1 MILQNIK
8 IQLVS
13 VVLALVL
20 TTAYLGNMQNL
31 THRAASR
38 NSRFPAS
45 VGSVSMSSTSQD
57 KLQLIE
63 EADLAEEVA
72 KTSARRSLA
81 SIGEPADGLTT
92 LRYGALEGKYA
103 FKMDGEKI
111 SEIAFIESKSEK
123 PTIIPNRGDFL
134 KKYAEQFGLKSSP
147 KKLSSV
153 LKDDR
158 LIETYSVKTVS
169 GQARLIQ
176 VTLGEANTFL
186 ALKTQDAPTLH
197 LF

>member
-1 MILQNIK
+1 MTLNNIK
-8 IQLVS
+8 IQLAS
-13 VVLALVL
+13 VVLAIVL
-20 TTAYLGNMQNL
+20 TAAYIGNMQNL
-31 THRAASR
+31 THKSASR

-45 VGSVSMSSTSQD
+45 VGQVNMASSSLD

-63 EADLAEEVA
+63 EQDLADEVA
-72 KTSARRSLA
+72 LKSPRRGLA
-81 SIGEPADGLTT
+81 SVGQPADGMTN

-111 SEIAFIESKSEK
+111 SEISFIESSSEK
-123 PTIIPNRGDFL
+123 PAIIPDRADFL
-134 KKYAEQFGLKSSP
+134 KKYADQFGLKTVY

-158 LIETYSVKTVS
+158 LIETYSAKTS
-169 GQARLIQ
+169 TGQTRLVQ
-176 VTLGEANTFL
+176 MTLGEANTLL
-186 ALKTQDAPTLH
+186 ALKTQEAPTLK